1 MKITFES
8 SANLNPSIS
17 QHYLPLYAG
26 RVSCGLFGIA
36 DDFVD
41 EYLSLDERF
50 IKNKEATFFVKAQ
63 GDSMA
68 PNIVTGDILI
78 VDRSIKVFSGAV
90 VAIFYNDNAIC
101 KQYLKKEG
109 QTLLSSFSSEVKD
122 ITVSDDDR
130 LELFGVVVGL
140 ARNFY

>member
-1 MKITFES
+1 MNITFES
-8 SANLNPSIS
+8 AADLNPSIS
-17 QHYLPLYAG
+17 QHYLPLYTG
-26 RVSCGLFGIA
+26 KVSCGLFGVA

-50 IKNKEATFFVKAQ
+50 IKNKESTFFVKAQ
-63 GDSMA
+63 GESMS

-78 VDRSIKVFSGAV
+78 VDRSIELFDGAV
-90 VAIFYNDNAIC
+90 VTVFYNDSAIC
-101 KQYLKKEG
+101 KQYFKKAGQVVLK
-109 QTLLSSFSSEVKD
+109 SFSMKEKD
-122 ITVSDDDR
+122 IVIGENDR